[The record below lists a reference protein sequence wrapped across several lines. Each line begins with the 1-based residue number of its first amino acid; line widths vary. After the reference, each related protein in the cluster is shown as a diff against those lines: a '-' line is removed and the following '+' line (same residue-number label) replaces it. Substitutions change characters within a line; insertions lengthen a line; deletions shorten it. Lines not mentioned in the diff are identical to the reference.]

1 MDRMVQRE
9 RTTQERRP
17 EAPAQRPARGRPPAG
32 NHALARAAALQRR
45 VVAFDAD
52 MDRIT
57 PPATDLVEEL
67 TRRRRYVTAPNSTV
81 AGEVQRR
88 LHNPLKRAR
97 DVPSYVT
104 AILEPGVRKS
114 VERTGKSSNIG
125 QMGQDEFYI
134 VRGIHETFEG
144 GHLIPHALFDVGDPV
159 ASRAGDYPNL
169 VPMSRNTNVVSWAR
183 KEERIRQELGRL
195 RPNQQ
200 LKVEVPIAYT
210 DYEVTLRDIGTRF
223 GLTIDPRH
231 EEDRVELH
239 GWIPDR
245 IGPAKLTDVR
255 RQTHVL
261 TSPAKENRLRARRP
275 DPVDSGRAAVEAFD
289 DLGVALD
296 RDFRPK
302 LERLA

>member
-1 MDRMVQRE
+1 MDRMVQR
-9 RTTQERRP
+9 RRATQERRP
-17 EAPAQRPARGRPPAG
+17 EAPAQRAARGRPTAG
-32 NHALARAAALQRR
+32 NHALARAALQRR
-45 VVAFDAD
+45 VVSFDTV

-67 TRRRRYVTAPNSTV
+67 RRRRRYVTAPGSTV
-81 AGEVQRR
+81 EDEVQRR

-104 AILEPGVRKS
+104 AVLEPGVRKS
-114 VERTGKSSNIG
+114 VVRTGKSANVG

-144 GHLIPHALFDVGDPV
+144 GHLIPHALFDAGDAV
-159 ASRAGDYPNL
+159 ASSAGDYPNL

-261 TSPAKENRLRARRP
+261 TSPAKENRLRARRQ
-275 DPVDSGRAAVEAFD
+275 DPVGTGREAVEAFD
-289 DLGVALD
+289 DLGVALT
-296 RDFRPK
+296 RRFRPR
-302 LERLA
+302 LEQLA